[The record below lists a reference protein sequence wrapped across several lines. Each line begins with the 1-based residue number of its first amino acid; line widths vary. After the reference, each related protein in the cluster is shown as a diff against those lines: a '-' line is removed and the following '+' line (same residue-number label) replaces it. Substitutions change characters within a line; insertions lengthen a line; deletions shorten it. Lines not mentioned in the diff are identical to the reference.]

1 MPDLYVIGGSNG
13 SGKTTVSL
21 SLLPNL
27 GVVEYINADAI
38 AAGLSPFNPE
48 SRAMQAGRLMLARL
62 EEAARAGTD
71 FAFETTLAARMFA
84 PFVERCKAR
93 GYTVSLLYFW
103 LCSPD
108 LAVERVA
115 RRVASGG
122 HGIPENVI
130 RRRYERGRRN
140 LIELY
145 LPLCD
150 RWIIYDNSEDNLGI
164 VAQRGEGG
172 QPMIVSV
179 EGWYQ
184 ITGG

>member
-1 MPDLYVIGGSNG
+1 
-13 SGKTTVSL
+13 
-21 SLLPNL
+21 
-27 GVVEYINADAI
+27 
-38 AAGLSPFNPE
+38 
-48 SRAMQAGRLMLARL
+48 
-62 EEAARAGTD
+62 
-71 FAFETTLAARMFA
+71 
-84 PFVERCKAR
+84 
-93 GYTVSLLYFW
+93 
-103 LCSPD
+103 
-108 LAVERVA
+108 
-115 RRVASGG
+115 VASGG